1 MVEKVK
7 TCGPRRR
14 GRRALAILRVE
25 SIFSVRTVLKTVL
38 EDHYAIV
45 PYIVPTGARRALAI
59 SSMVVVGLY
68 ADAVRFR
75 DAGGAANLEG
85 EIARSYRV
93 RHATPVAAV
102 TVGAASIIGL
112 RHRARPHFVGAGEP
126 RYWAAGARQGQARLH
141 R

>member
-1 MVEKVK
+1 MV
-7 TCGPRRR
+7 R
-14 GRRALAILRVE
+14 
-25 SIFSVRTVLKTVL
+25 
-38 EDHYAIV
+38 
-45 PYIVPTGARRALAI
+45 
-59 SSMVVVGLY
+59 VGLY
-68 ADAVRFR
+68 ADAVHVR

-102 TVGAASIIGL
+102 TVGAARHIIGL